1 MTELIN
7 RNSEYQYQVQ
17 QLKEQENQ
25 QMIKITEQQNE
36 LLQLQNQCKPSDS
49 QLILTLKIQ

>member
-36 LLQLQNQCKPSDS
+36 LLQLQNQCKSSDS